1 MASAPASTCDS
12 ARRTMSAAAISAAS
26 SSAARASSM
35 RASGSSVD
43 QFSQGPSG
51 FE

>member
-1 MASAPASTCDS
+1 
-12 ARRTMSAAAISAAS
+12 MSAVAIAAAS
-26 SSAARASSM
+26 SSAARASAM

-51 FE
+51 LE